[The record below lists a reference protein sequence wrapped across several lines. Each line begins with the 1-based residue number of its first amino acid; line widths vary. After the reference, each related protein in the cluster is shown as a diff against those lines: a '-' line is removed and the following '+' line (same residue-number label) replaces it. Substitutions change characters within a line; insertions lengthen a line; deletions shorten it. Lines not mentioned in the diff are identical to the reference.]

1 MIEKEQDNIKRCQ
14 SIDDLLYIK
23 GDATDDENLMAA
35 GIKHAAGI
43 AIALPSDKDNLYITM
58 TARILNKD
66 IRIISR
72 MIDEKLRPKLKMAG
86 ANRVVSPNAI
96 GALRIASE
104 LIRPAAVDFLD
115 SMLRSKRSNLRIH
128 EIVVTGNSG
137 LAEKS
142 LHASNIKDKYNLL
155 VLGARY
161 RDNEIEF
168 NPSPA
173 QILKVGM
180 ILIVMGEIDQ
190 IARARQEF

>member
-1 MIEKEQDNIKRCQ
+1 MEQENIDRCLAV
-14 SIDDLLYIK
+14 DVVPYIK
-23 GDATDDENLMAA
+23 GDATDDENLIAA

-128 EIVVTGNSG
+128 EIVVTENSG
-137 LAEKS
+137 LTDKS
-142 LHASNIKDKYNLL
+142 ISASSVGDKYNLL

-161 RDNEIEF
+161 GNNEIEF
-168 NPSPA
+168 NPSPS

-180 ILIVMGEIDQ
+180 TLIVMGEIDQ
-190 IARARQEF
+190 IAKARREF